1 MEVSRV
7 LAPEVRKAPTGLA
20 VKIASFST
28 KWVRQRDQF
37 LPSLAK
43 MLKFI
48 DGSPLA
54 SLASLAFVADFAVVG
69 LVLF

>member
-54 SLASLAFVADFAVVG
+54 SLAFVADFAVVG